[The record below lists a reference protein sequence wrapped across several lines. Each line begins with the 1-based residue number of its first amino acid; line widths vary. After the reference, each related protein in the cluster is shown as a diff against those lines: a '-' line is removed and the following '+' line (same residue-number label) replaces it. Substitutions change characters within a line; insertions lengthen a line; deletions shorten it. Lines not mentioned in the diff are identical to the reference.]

1 MNTLDPLTMNRD
13 ESFSTVK
20 TRMKMLKYILAL
32 FPVTGF
38 FSTELAKSIKPIDGR
53 SIHQICSGQVVLSLS
68 SAVKELIENSVDA
81 GATNIGESGRFK
93 PQDHQ
98 FMLFYSRHIYYCNK
112 TVSVG
117 ILRNY
122 FLT

>member
-1 MNTLDPLTMNRD
+1 MNTLDPLTINRD

-32 FPVTGF
+32 FPITGF

-53 SIHQICSGQVVLSLS
+53 SVHQICSGQVVLSLS

-81 GATNIGESGRFK
+81 GATSIGEFGRLK
-93 PQDHQ
+93 PQNNQ
-98 FMLFYSRHIYYCNK
+98 FMLFYSRHICYCDK
-112 TVSVG
+112 PISVG
-117 ILRNY
+117 VLRNY